1 MPRTP
6 RTVQSEGLLEAALE
20 GLELR
25 RQRLEEEI
33 QHVRSLLGRRAGGR
47 SSRENHDMGSAEP
60 ATRKRRLN
68 PEARKRIAAAQ
79 KKRWE
84 EYRRKQAA
92 AARPQTAAKRHSP
105 SQRKQAAPKAQAA
118 S

>member
-6 RTVQSEGLLEAALE
+6 RTVQSEALLEAALE

-47 SSRENHDMGSAEP
+47 SSRSNHDAVAAAP
-60 ATRKRRLN
+60 AARKRRLN

-84 EYRRKQAA
+84 EYRRQQA
-92 AARPQTAAKRHSP
+92 AAKRHSP
-105 SQRKQAAPKAQAA
+105 ARSKQAPKTQAPT
-118 S
+118 